1 MAFENDMDSFIQ
13 QIDPWLIALAFAVA
27 LFGGWAI
34 GWLRGRRMPPESGE
48 DPGTKFTDASV
59 ALLGLLL
66 AFTFSMALVRYD
78 QRRLAVV
85 AESNAIADFYT
96 CASLL
101 KEPHRSQLQ
110 ILIRDYA
117 LRQLN
122 TPQETLFG
130 TEDERA
136 TQNCLET
143 YARMTD
149 VVDKAITEG
158 TPIALALTNT
168 LNNVTSNNASRLVAF
183 QERLP
188 GSIVGLLL
196 LGSVVPS
203 LLIGEKQGASK
214 KVHLSGTISFI
225 VLVTLVIFVTL
236 DLNQP
241 HRGLI
246 TVSQKSLER
255 VIQSMAK

>member
-1 MAFENDMDSFIQ
+1 
-13 QIDPWLIALAFAVA
+13 
-27 LFGGWAI
+27 
-34 GWLRGRRMPPESGE
+34 MPPESGE
-48 DPGTKFTDASV
+48 DPGTKFTDASM

-66 AFTFSMALVRYD
+66 AFTFSMALGRYE

-85 AESNAIADFYT
+85 DESNAIADFYT

-110 ILIRDYA
+110 DLIREYA
-117 LRQLN
+117 QRQLN
-122 TPQETLFG
+122 TPQETLVG
-130 TEDERA
+130 TEEKQA
-136 TQNCLET
+136 TQYCLET

-149 VVDKAITEG
+149 VVDKAIAEG
-158 TPIALALTNT
+158 TPIAVSLTNT
-168 LNNVTSNNASRLVAF
+168 LNNVTSTRASRLAAY

-196 LGSVVPS
+196 LGSIVPS
-203 LLIGEKQGASK
+203 FLIGEKQGASK
-214 KVHLSGTISFI
+214 KVHLTGTISFI

-241 HRGLI
+241 RRGLI
-246 TVSQKSLER
+246 TVSQESLER
-255 VIQSMAK
+255 AIQSMTP

>member
-1 MAFENDMDSFIQ
+1 MDSIIQ
-13 QIDPWLIALAFAVA
+13 HIDPWLIALGFAVA
-27 LFGGWAI
+27 LFAGWAI

-66 AFTFSMALVRYD
+66 AFTFSMALGRYE

-85 AESNAIADFYT
+85 AESNAISDFYT

-101 KEPHRSQLQ
+101 KEPHRSRLQ
-110 ILIRDYA
+110 DLIRDYA
-117 LRQLN
+117 KSQLN
-122 TPQETLFG
+122 TPQETLVG
-130 TEDERA
+130 TEEKQA

-149 VVDKAITEG
+149 VVDKAIAEG
-158 TPIALALTNT
+158 TPIAIALTNT
-168 LNNVTSNNASRLVAF
+168 LNNVTSNRVSRLVAY

-188 GSIVGLLL
+188 WSIMGLLL

-203 LLIGEKQGASK
+203 FLIGEKQGAAK
-214 KVHLSGTISFI
+214 KVHLAGTISFI
-225 VLVTLVIFVTL
+225 ILVTLVIYVTL

-241 HRGLI
+241 RRGLI
-246 TVSQKSLER
+246 TVSQDSLEKA
-255 VIQSMAK
+255 IQSMAK

>member
-1 MAFENDMDSFIQ
+1 MDSFIE
-13 QIDPWLIALAFAVA
+13 QIDAWWIALAFAAA
-27 LFGGWAI
+27 LFAGWAL

-66 AFTFSMALVRYD
+66 AFTFSMALGRHE

-85 AESNAIADFYT
+85 AESNALADFYT

-101 KEPHRSQLQ
+101 KEPHRSRLQ
-110 ILIRDYA
+110 NLIRDYA
-117 LRQLN
+117 QQQLN
-122 TPQETLFG
+122 TPQETLVG
-130 TEDERA
+130 TEEKQA
-136 TQNCLET
+136 TQYCLET

-149 VVDKAITEG
+149 VVDKAIAEG

-168 LNNVTSNNASRLVAF
+168 LNNVTSNRASRLAAY

-196 LGSVVPS
+196 LSSIVPS
-203 LLIGEKQGASK
+203 FLIGEKQGASK
-214 KVHLSGTISFI
+214 KVHLAGTMSFI
-225 VLVTLVIFVTL
+225 ILVTLVIFVTL

-241 HRGLI
+241 RRGLI
-246 TVSQKSLER
+246 TVSQDSLETA
-255 VIQSMAK
+255 IQSMAK